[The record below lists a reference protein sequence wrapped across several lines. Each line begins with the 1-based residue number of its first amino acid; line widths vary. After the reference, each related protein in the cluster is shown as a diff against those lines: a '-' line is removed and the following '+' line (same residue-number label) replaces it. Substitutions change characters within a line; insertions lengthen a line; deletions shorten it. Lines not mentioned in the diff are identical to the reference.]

1 MVESGQVGSLFTLFT
16 HHAKTTRALILS
28 LRNSLLKEG
37 SFSNERVATEQVVS
51 VVDFDIHLHLDRS
64 GRRFIERITQIREA
78 PGTPE
83 GYEAVDLISYEE
95 GSYKQKNRLDEAT
108 RRQME
113 RWFDEEE
120 KEAFR
125 AADS

>member
-1 MVESGQVGSLFTLFT
+1 MASTVYHNNIITVNTM
-16 HHAKTTRALILS
+16 KNLINFLS
-28 LRNSLLKEG
+28 NS
-37 SFSNERVATEQVVS
+37 SSSNFS
-51 VVDFDIHLHLDRS
+51 VVFS
-64 GRRFIERITQIREA
+64 PKRFIERITQIREA

-113 RWFDEEE
+113 RWLSETER
-120 KEAFR
+120 EAFR
-125 AADS
+125 AADI